1 MTEEEVFFLETDVVH
16 LLVVGVMLFTF
27 TQTIGQISNTFDFVN
42 LQIVVQCR
50 IGNSSSSFYWKVEGG
65 LGCSYILKIGFELMP
80 ARTACP
86 TITRSPKKNFRHI
99 SQYLT
104 DCTTVLCWGPC

>member
-1 MTEEEVFFLETDVVH
+1 MALIGEKWKECFCQMTEEEVFFLETDVVH

-50 IGNSSSSFYWKVEGG
+50 IGNSSSSFYWKVEGWPLYFFFG
-65 LGCSYILKIGFELMP
+65 KAQVIL
-80 ARTACP
+80 
-86 TITRSPKKNFRHI
+86 
-99 SQYLT
+99 
-104 DCTTVLCWGPC
+104 